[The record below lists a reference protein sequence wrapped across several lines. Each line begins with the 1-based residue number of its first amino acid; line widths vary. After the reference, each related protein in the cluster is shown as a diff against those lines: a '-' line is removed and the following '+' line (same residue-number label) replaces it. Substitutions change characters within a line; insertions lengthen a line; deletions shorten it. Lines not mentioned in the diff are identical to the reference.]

1 MKEFML
7 IIRNQNDNFSSM
19 SSEKQLKFLEA
30 CQVYIENL
38 KKIKKLIE
46 AQPME
51 REGAVVTG
59 TAGNYRE
66 EGFKAS
72 GEVIVG
78 YYHIF
83 ASNLTDAIAIAKANP
98 EFVYSST
105 ASIEVRPLKTKE
117 DRTKFIYPTRG

>member
-1 MKEFML
+1 MKEYML

-19 SSEKQLKFLEA
+19 SSDKQLKFLEA
-30 CQVYIENL
+30 CMVYIDNL

-51 REGAVVTG
+51 REGTFVTG
-59 TAGNYRE
+59 SAGNYKE
-66 EGFKAS
+66 DAFKAS

-83 ASNLTDAIAIAKANP
+83 ATNMTDAIAIAKANP
-98 EFVYSST
+98 EFAYSTT

-117 DRTKFIYPTRG
+117 DRTKYIYPTRG

>member
-59 TAGNYRE
+59 TAGNYKE
-66 EGFKAS
+66 EAFKAS
-72 GEVIVG
+72 GDVIVG